1 MTYIVQLFTG
11 AAGSVAFGI
20 LFHMKK
26 KHLPL
31 AALGGFL
38 GWLLFIICRGFWGGV
53 FFPTLA
59 AAFGI
64 DLYAEILARSCRST
78 STSFFVTSV
87 IPLIP
92 GSTLYYCMRS
102 VVEGNLHQA
111 WNYGRDTFLYA
122 LAMEK
127 ACKAE
132 EVPGRL
138 IPVPRVISAGCGLAW
153 AAPLEAVEQ
162 IKHVMQEKG
171 IEREELHECMV

>member
-38 GWLLFIICRGFWGGV
+38 GWLLFIICRECWGGV

-64 DLYAEILARSCRST
+64 DLYAESRC
-78 STSFFVTSV
+78 
-87 IPLIP
+87 P
-92 GSTLYYCMRS
+92 GRGCSGAA
-102 VVEGNLHQA
+102 GNLCTLRI
-111 WNYGRDTFLYA
+111 RDGY
-122 LAMEK
+122 
-127 ACKAE
+127 
-132 EVPGRL
+132 
-138 IPVPRVISAGCGLAW
+138 
-153 AAPLEAVEQ
+153 
-162 IKHVMQEKG
+162 HV
-171 IEREELHECMV
+171 

>member
-38 GWLLFIICRGFWGGV
+38 GWLLFIICRECWGGV

-64 DLYAEILARSCRST
+64 DLYAEILAQEYFDFIFCNIGDST
-78 STSFFVTSV
+78 DSRKHA
-87 IPLIP
+87 LL
-92 GSTLYYCMRS
+92 LY
-102 VVEGNLHQA
+102 
-111 WNYGRDTFLYA
+111 
-122 LAMEK
+122 EK
-127 ACKAE
+127 C
-132 EVPGRL
+132 
-138 IPVPRVISAGCGLAW
+138 C
-153 AAPLEAVEQ
+153 
-162 IKHVMQEKG
+162 
-171 IEREELHECMV
+171 

>member
-64 DLYAEILARSCRST
+64 ELQEYFDFIFCNIGDSTDSRKHALLLY
-78 STSFFVTSV
+78 
-87 IPLIP
+87 
-92 GSTLYYCMRS
+92 
-102 VVEGNLHQA
+102 
-111 WNYGRDTFLYA
+111 
-122 LAMEK
+122 EK
-127 ACKAE
+127 C
-132 EVPGRL
+132 
-138 IPVPRVISAGCGLAW
+138 C
-153 AAPLEAVEQ
+153 
-162 IKHVMQEKG
+162 
-171 IEREELHECMV
+171 

>member
-64 DLYAEILARSCRST
+64 DLYAEILDRIKLTVSLQTVS
-78 STSFFVTSV
+78 SV
-87 IPLIP
+87 FRFSLQ
-92 GSTLYYCMRS
+92 L
-102 VVEGNLHQA
+102 
-111 WNYGRDTFLYA
+111 
-122 LAMEK
+122 
-127 ACKAE
+127 
-132 EVPGRL
+132 
-138 IPVPRVISAGCGLAW
+138 CGLYITY
-153 AAPLEAVEQ
+153 LSQ
-162 IKHVMQEKG
+162 Q
-171 IEREELHECMV
+171 

>member
-59 AAFGI
+59 TAFGI
-64 DLYAEILARSCRST
+64 DY
-78 STSFFVTSV
+78 
-87 IPLIP
+87 
-92 GSTLYYCMRS
+92 MRRYLR
-102 VVEGNLHQA
+102 VVSGVLRLH
-111 WNYGRDTFLYA
+111 FL
-122 LAMEK
+122 
-127 ACKAE
+127 
-132 EVPGRL
+132 
-138 IPVPRVISAGCGLAW
+138 
-153 AAPLEAVEQ
+153 
-162 IKHVMQEKG
+162 
-171 IEREELHECMV
+171 

>member
-38 GWLLFIICRGFWGGV
+38 GWLLFIICRECWGGV

-78 STSFFVTSV
+78 STSIFCN
-87 IPLIP
+87 I
-92 GSTLYYCMRS
+92 GDSTDSRKHALLLY
-102 VVEGNLHQA
+102 
-111 WNYGRDTFLYA
+111 
-122 LAMEK
+122 EK
-127 ACKAE
+127 C
-132 EVPGRL
+132 
-138 IPVPRVISAGCGLAW
+138 C
-153 AAPLEAVEQ
+153 
-162 IKHVMQEKG
+162 
-171 IEREELHECMV
+171 

>member
-11 AAGSVAFGI
+11 AAGLIAFGI

-59 AAFGI
+59 
-64 DLYAEILARSCRST
+64 
-78 STSFFVTSV
+78 
-87 IPLIP
+87 
-92 GSTLYYCMRS
+92 
-102 VVEGNLHQA
+102 

-122 LAMEK
+122 LGIA
-127 ACKAE
+127 
-132 EVPGRL
+132 
-138 IPVPRVISAGCGLAW
+138 AGMSIAW
-153 AAPLEAVEQ
+153 AICDFLRK
-162 IKHVMQEKG
+162 IRGKQE
-171 IEREELHECMV
+171 IS

>member
-31 AALGGFL
+31 AALGGFM

-64 DLYAEILARSCRST
+64 DLYAEILARSCR
-78 STSFFVTSV
+78 
-87 IPLIP
+87 
-92 GSTLYYCMRS
+92 LYYCMRS

-122 LAMEK
+122 LGIA
-127 ACKAE
+127 
-132 EVPGRL
+132 
-138 IPVPRVISAGCGLAW
+138 AGMSIAW
-153 AAPLEAVEQ
+153 AICDFLRK
-162 IKHVMQEKG
+162 IRGKQE
-171 IEREELHECMV
+171 IS

>member
-92 GSTLYYCMRS
+92 GSTLYF
-102 VVEGNLHQA
+102 V
-111 WNYGRDTFLYA
+111 
-122 LAMEK
+122 
-127 ACKAE
+127 
-132 EVPGRL
+132 
-138 IPVPRVISAGCGLAW
+138 
-153 AAPLEAVEQ
+153 
-162 IKHVMQEKG
+162 
-171 IEREELHECMV
+171 

>member
-38 GWLLFIICRGFWGGV
+38 GWLLFIICRECWGGV

-78 STSFFVTSV
+78 STSF
-87 IPLIP
+87 L
-92 GSTLYYCMRS
+92 
-102 VVEGNLHQA
+102 
-111 WNYGRDTFLYA
+111 
-122 LAMEK
+122 
-127 ACKAE
+127 
-132 EVPGRL
+132 
-138 IPVPRVISAGCGLAW
+138 
-153 AAPLEAVEQ
+153 
-162 IKHVMQEKG
+162 
-171 IEREELHECMV
+171 